1 MYRYR
6 AKMQL
11 KALILATTSCVCLG
25 AVTGPID
32 STDGIRI
39 VPKGASVLHKQST
52 QPVHLQ
58 TKTTSTTGTNPPE
71 PVLQTKTT
79 STTGNPPEPV
89 KFNAEA
95 RLNITEP
102 PPNSYVMGETLSVK
116 IDIQPYNRDNFL
128 SAYEDS
134 ADAKICVSLDS
145 SPFLCWPALT
155 GRILY
160 SQVTEGKHTLEAMLY
175 NDGEIKTKSRT
186 VTSFIMVH
194 DPDIVASG
202 EDEQETEQDL
212 DEDPSAGGEQ
222 IQVEFPIV
230 QISSPAANVT
240 YPGTS
245 VQARFVMEPS
255 NPDLFKHYFANAHVC
270 VNIDSAP
277 AYGCFSVF
285 GDVRFAP
292 PLVLGL
298 ENGRHTIEAALS
310 HPETGDVLYD
320 SVSPTS
326 TFFTAGELNEA
337 ATVAVEVTVSGSK
350 YIVPI
355 IEGSNLHAQTDAFCE
370 DVGMAKN
377 PSCTERILHKLSSAW
392 EKKDGSGIM

>member
-1 MYRYR
+1 
-6 AKMQL
+6 MQL
-11 KALILATTSCVCLG
+11 KALILATSTSCLCLG

-39 VPKGASVLHKQST
+39 VPKGASVRHKQST
-52 QPVHLQ
+52 QSVHLQ
-58 TKTTSTTGTNPPE
+58 TNTASTTTDSNPPEPVIQPKTTSTTGSIPPE
-71 PVLQTKTT
+71 
-79 STTGNPPEPV
+79 SV

-102 PPNSYVMGETLSVK
+102 PPNSYVMGGALSVK

-128 SAYEDS
+128 SVYEDS
-134 ADAKICVSLDS
+134 TDAKICVSLDS

-175 NDGEIKTKSRT
+175 NDGELKTKSRSVT
-186 VTSFIMVH
+186 TSFNTVH

-202 EDEQETEQDL
+202 EDEQEAEQNL
-212 DEDPSAGGEQ
+212 DEDASPDGEQ

-270 VNIDSAP
+270 FNIDSGP
-277 AYGCFSVF
+277 AYGCFAIF
-285 GDVRFAP
+285 GDVGFAP

-298 ENGRHTIEAALS
+298 DNGRHTIDAALS
-310 HPETGDVLYD
+310 HPETGEVLYD

-355 IEGSNLHAQTDAFCE
+355 IEGSNLRAQTDAFCE

-392 EKKDGSGIM
+392 EKKDGSGTSII